1 MISAP
6 IKDVE
11 NEDSLRFFINK
22 EGRHG
27 FFFERDNPQ
36 IVHHVI
42 FLLPSQG
49 RDFQLLAFMTKFFKE
64 NPRFLRVAA
73 FVCYIAI

>member
-1 MISAP
+1 MIPAP

-11 NEDSLRFFINK
+11 NEDSLRFFISK
-22 EGRHG
+22 EGLNG
-27 FFFERDNPQ
+27 FFLERDNPQ
-36 IVHHVI
+36 IVHQVI

-49 RDFQLLAFMTKFFKE
+49 RDFQLLAFMTNFFKE

-73 FVCYIAI
+73 FVYYIAI